1 MTMHRRAM
9 LMGGATGIL
18 GAGAYLLWDGR
29 QPAATDTAQSQLT
42 PFGAASAQEVAAEDL
57 PEVVE
62 MTKGNPDAAVTLIEY
77 ASFTCPHCRT
87 FHQNVLPQLEAE
99 FIEPGLI
106 NFVYREVYFDRYGL
120 WAGMMAR
127 CAGPLRYFGIVDLI
141 YAQQSEWTQG
151 SPADVAENLRRIGRT
166 AGLSNE
172 ELDAC
177 MTDAAMAQALIATY
191 EANIEEHD
199 IPGTPAFVINGELH
213 GNMNFSDMSALL
225 TAALEA
231 AG

>member
-1 MTMHRRAM
+1 MHRRAM
-9 LMGGATGIL
+9 LMGGATGVL
-18 GAGAYLLWDGR
+18 GAGAYLMWQGG
-29 QPAATDTAQSQLT
+29 QPVADTSASSQLT
-42 PFGAASAQEVAAEDL
+42 PFGAANAQEVAAEDL
-57 PEVVE
+57 PDVTE
-62 MTKGNPDAAVTLIEY
+62 MSKGNPDAPVTLIEY
-77 ASFTCPHCRT
+77 ASFTCPHCRN
-87 FHQNVLPQLEAE
+87 FHENVLPQLDAE
-99 FIEPGLI
+99 FIEPGRI

-151 SPADVAENLRRIGRT
+151 SPAEVAENLRRIGRT
-166 AGLSNE
+166 AGLSND

-191 EANIEEHD
+191 EANIEEHP
-199 IPGTPAFVINGELH
+199 IQGTPAFVFNGELT
-213 GNMNFSDMSALL
+213 GNMNYADMSARLN
-225 TAALEA
+225 AEIEA